1 MLELRDYLINNW
13 DIHYSNPKYRPCKN
27 FLVVLWTEQATGR
40 FTRNISLKFHYSRI
54 WWISLKLCF
63 LIFPWTWYGFYAIQK
78 KVMGFRGGTKTFC
91 WVNDNVGSKERDNEE
106 TTRSFN
112 NNVSFEVD
120 DWKEI
125 EEYVLSRFNLEDKL
139 LQDERKP
146 AAIPTKKPSVKPS
159 AIPHKEPSTKPVAIP
174 HKNLSTI
181 PPEDGKNDD
190 DIAEDKKKPVAN

>member
-1 MLELRDYLINNW
+1 
-13 DIHYSNPKYRPCKN
+13 
-27 FLVVLWTEQATGR
+27 
-40 FTRNISLKFHYSRI
+40 
-54 WWISLKLCF
+54 
-63 LIFPWTWYGFYAIQK
+63 
-78 KVMGFRGGTKTFC
+78 MGFRGGTKTFC